1 MAILVTGGAGYIG
14 SHTVKYLQE
23 KNEEVIVV
31 DNLNT
36 GHIQSVNVE
45 YFYQVDLRN
54 KDKMDEIFKK
64 HEISGVIH
72 FAANSL
78 VGESMTDPSIYYN
91 NNVYGMICLLDVM
104 KDNNIKNIVFSSTA
118 ATYGEP
124 VNIPIKETDPT
135 KPTNAYGQTKLAM
148 EEMMKWYNHAYGIN
162 YVSLRY
168 FNACGADKSGNIG
181 ENHTTET
188 HLIPIILQ
196 VLLGKR
202 EKISVF
208 GNDYDTKD
216 GSAIRDY
223 IHVLDLANA
232 HYLAYRYLSDGGSSD
247 IFNLGTGDGFSVLEI
262 INSTEKAT
270 DLKVNYEISPRRA
283 GDPAKLIASNE
294 KAKEILG
301 WVPKHSSIE
310 EIISDAWK
318 WHKSHPD
325 GYKN

>member
-78 VGESMTDPSIYYN
+78 VGESMIDPSIYYN

-232 HYLAYRYLSDGGSSD
+232 HYLAYKYLSDGGNSD

-270 DLKVNYEISPRRA
+270 GLKVNYEISPRRA

-301 WVPKHSSIE
+301 WIPKHSSIE